1 MTPSATAPVPGPGK
15 ARPDRWAALDNL
27 RGLTVFLMLPVNAG
41 MEFERFPAWMKHA
54 PAQGIT
60 MADFIM
66 PAFLFAL
73 GVSSSFSL
81 RRRLEEKGL
90 ARTLLLALRRYGLLF
105 VFGTIGF
112 VAVWGTRSWEILQML
127 GMAGALAFPFLF
139 LPPAWRAA
147 SAAALLA
154 LVQALRPVFFDAAF
168 RAWYESGIGGP
179 AGAIPLAAIPIAAS
193 ALGEWL
199 RDGTWQRRAAAA
211 AAAGAACAG
220 AGIGLSFLVPLD
232 KHMLS
237 VSYLVLTF
245 GAASL
250 GLGLLTLLDPL
261 AGGRL
266 PPLGALGRNPLLA
279 YMLGGVLTLALRAW
293 APAGVSAAA
302 AWGWSLG
309 VLAVVTAT
317 CILLDWKRAWIRL

>member
-1 MTPSATAPVPGPGK
+1 
-15 ARPDRWAALDNL
+15 
-27 RGLTVFLMLPVNAG
+27 MLPVNAG
-41 MEFERFPAWMKHA
+41 MEFESFPAWMKHA
-54 PAQGIT
+54 PAEGIT

-81 RRRLEEKGL
+81 RRRLREKGL
-90 ARTLLLALRRYGLLF
+90 ARTLLLALRRYGLLV

-112 VAVWGTRSWEILQML
+112 VAVWGSRSWEILQML

-139 LPPAWRAA
+139 LPPALRAA

-154 LVQALRPVFFDAAF
+154 LVQALRPAFFDAAF

-179 AGAIPLAAIPIAAS
+179 AGALPLAAIPIAAS

-199 RDGTWQRRAAAA
+199 RGRSWGGRAAAA
-211 AAAGAACAG
+211 TAVGAACAV
-220 AGIGLSFLVPLD
+220 AGVGLSFLVPLD

-237 VSYLVLTF
+237 ASYLVLTF

-250 GLGLLTLLDPL
+250 GLGLLTLLDQP
-261 AGGRL
+261 AQGRL

-279 YMLGGVLTLALRAW
+279 YMLGGVLTLGLRAW
-293 APAGVSAAA
+293 APRGAPPAA
-302 AWGWSLG
+302 AWGWTLG
-309 VLAVVTAT
+309 VLAAVTAA
-317 CILLDWKRAWIRL
+317 CLVLDWKRVWIRL